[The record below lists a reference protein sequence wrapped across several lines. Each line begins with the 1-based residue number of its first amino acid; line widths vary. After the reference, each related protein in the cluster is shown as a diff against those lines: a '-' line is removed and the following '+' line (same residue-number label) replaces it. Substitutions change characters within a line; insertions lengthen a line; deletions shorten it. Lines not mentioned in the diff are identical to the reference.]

1 MRKLL
6 IVATVLLGLGLGLF
20 LLVRPQRPGASSQA
34 DRGQAGASL
43 PRAGVVRQVE
53 SPEDVGVRGSADAGS
68 TPHLAQRPSEEDGV
82 LEVEVLVG
90 ERPVP
95 GASARLYWRGVR
107 DPNLAEVSW
116 RLASAGSTDE
126 QGRVRLASRPGT
138 YLLAVRAQG
147 FAPLMREVVRPVG
160 QGHTLLRLGLEPG
173 QVLVGRTV
181 VEGTQEPL
189 PLVELVLTA
198 HGRKL
203 DPWQEAEA
211 PAEERLYAASDAR
224 GSFRVEGLASGE
236 YQLEARAPGHS
247 RTVRRG
253 VKVPAAG
260 PLTVALLPAGIVE
273 GFVVDARGQPAAGA
287 EVQLAGFMPQSVLTG
302 AGGGFSVEV
311 EAGEYLVS
319 ARRGSEA
326 GALER
331 PLTVS
336 AGRTVRD
343 VRLKLGQ
350 AAAVEGRVV
359 ASGTQAAVAGARVD
373 VSPYGRSGDSGRTVT
388 DEEGRFSVG
397 ALAPGS
403 YDVVVSAQGFST
415 LTRRGLTVGSGERF
429 SLELALTGTGAVE
442 GEVRDGQ
449 GQPVVG
455 VSVTGG
461 SRWSMAMGD
470 AAAESR
476 TDSEGRYRLESLEL
490 GPFLLTARRE
500 GAQAGVSQ
508 QVEIIEGVTTRVD
521 FTLEEPGLLEGRVRA
536 ARGGVAL
543 ETLEVTAILREP
555 VFSAQL
561 DVGTVRVEATGA
573 FRMSLP
579 PGAHDLYLAL
589 ADSRGSGHHPA
600 KRVVL
605 APGETVQVELEWQGE
620 EPGAG
625 VLRGTVLEPDGAP
638 SPSAFVAVALGEAAM
653 EHGGMVVTNEQGR
666 FVLPLP
672 PGVDAASE
680 ERLSLSARN
689 GARQGKLTGVRP
701 GSGEVLIRL
710 QPAASVQ
717 GRVVR
722 SGGQT
727 PVRGFTLSVQA
738 RKPGFFPEDDNL
750 WEFPADRF
758 ELPEVLAEP
767 LELVVQTPDGAQGTA
782 LISPAPGAVEVVE
795 VVIVGLARVRGR
807 VVDANSREPLSG
819 VSVFFEGAVPTSRMA
834 ITGADGQFSLESVE
848 PGEYTL
854 VTAMGPDREP
864 ASRPVTLAEGQELD
878 VGELPVRL
886 RPLTPGTI
894 GAELLPLEDGQVL
907 IVGVMPGSPAEK
919 AGLLEG
925 DVLLSVDGAP
935 VTGTKQAILRLNGAP
950 STSVVLTVR
959 REGTEQSISVIRA
972 P

>member
-6 IVATVLLGLGLGLF
+6 IAATVLLGLGLGLF
-20 LLVRPQRPGASSQA
+20 LLVRPQGPGASSQA
-34 DRGQAGASL
+34 DRGQARASV
-43 PRAGVVRQVE
+43 PRAGAARQVE

-90 ERPVP
+90 ERPMP
-95 GASARLYWRGVR
+95 GASARLYWRGMR

-116 RLASAGSTDE
+116 RLASAGSTDQ

-224 GSFRVEGLASGE
+224 GSFRVEVLASGE

-247 RTVRRG
+247 
-253 VKVPAAG
+253 
-260 PLTVALLPAGIVE
+260 
-273 GFVVDARGQPAAGA
+273 
-287 EVQLAGFMPQSVLTG
+287 
-302 AGGGFSVEV
+302 
-311 EAGEYLVS
+311 
-319 ARRGSEA
+319 
-326 GALER
+326 
-331 PLTVS
+331 
-336 AGRTVRD
+336 RTVRD

-397 ALAPGS
+397 ALPPGS
-403 YDVVVSAQGFST
+403 YDVVVSAQGFSP

-429 SLELALTGTGAVE
+429 TLELALTGTGAVE

-455 VSVTGG
+455 ASVTGG
-461 SRWSMAMGD
+461 NRWSMEMGD

-490 GPFLLTARRE
+490 GPLFLTARRE

-508 QVEIIEGVTTRVD
+508 QVEVIEGVTTRVD
-521 FTLEEPGLLEGRVRA
+521 FTLEEPGILEGRVRA
-536 ARGGVAL
+536 ARGGVSL

-555 VFSAQL
+555 VFSSL
-561 DVGTVRVEATGA
+561 VDVGTVSVEATGA

-625 VLRGTVLEPDGAP
+625 VIRGTVLEPDGAP

-727 PVRGFTLSVQA
+727 PVRGFTLSVQS
-738 RKPGFFPEDDNL
+738 RKPGFFPEDEDL

-767 LELVVQTPDGAQGTA
+767 LELVVQTQDGAQGTA

-795 VVIVGLARVRGR
+795 VLIVGLARVRGR

-819 VSVFFEGAVPTSRMA
+819 VSVFFEGAVPSSRMA

-854 VTAMGPDREP
+854 VTAGGMYRES
-864 ASRPVTLAEGQELD
+864 ASRPVTLAEGQALD

-886 RPLTPGTI
+886 RPLTPGTL
-894 GAELLPLEDGQVL
+894 GAELLPLEDGQVV
-907 IVGVMPGSPAEK
+907 IVDVMPGSPAEK

-925 DVLLSVDGAP
+925 DVLVSVDGAP
-935 VTGTKQAILRLNGAP
+935 VTGTKEAMLRLNGAP

-959 REGTEQSISVIRA
+959 REGTEQSISVVRA